1 MFDLV
6 VCWDRGLD
14 KGLAILNIY
23 TIENSANFVFPLFRF
38 QFMAS
43 EGQETVSKSP
53 ACTLSA
59 LWCSVLCYRNPIAF
73 PYYARPRFSWSKNCY
88 IGRIKFSFELE
99 DEILLNLLLLVFA
112 PLHFKTITLWQCEFF
127 SRWCINLT
135 VSVYA
140 DLLLMC
146 SICKDK
152 GSLSQIN
159 RFSLSP
165 HNAFWG

>member
-59 LWCSVLCYRNPIAF
+59 L
-73 PYYARPRFSWSKNCY
+73 
-88 IGRIKFSFELE
+88 
-99 DEILLNLLLLVFA
+99 
-112 PLHFKTITLWQCEFF
+112 
-127 SRWCINLT
+127 
-135 VSVYA
+135 
-140 DLLLMC
+140 
-146 SICKDK
+146 
-152 GSLSQIN
+152 
-159 RFSLSP
+159 
-165 HNAFWG
+165 